1 MTKGSFITLSAV
13 LALTIEPVTAGMSSS
28 GLSDAD
34 TSSIK
39 RLGVISALG
48 DTLVG
53 RSMGLTVFN
62 NKTFKATLPN
72 RDLDASFTTNMKTT
86 IAASGKIRGKAGTLI
101 TPALDTESILAAAR
115 EQGFDARGCNA
126 AGRGRSVPHDSSRP
140 DCISHGRWPQILHVQ

>member
-62 NKTFKATLPN
+62 NKTF
-72 RDLDASFTTNMKTT
+72 
-86 IAASGKIRGKAGTLI
+86 
-101 TPALDTESILAAAR
+101 
-115 EQGFDARGCNA
+115 
-126 AGRGRSVPHDSSRP
+126 RP
-140 DCISHGRWPQILHVQ
+140 PCLTAIWMLRLRPI